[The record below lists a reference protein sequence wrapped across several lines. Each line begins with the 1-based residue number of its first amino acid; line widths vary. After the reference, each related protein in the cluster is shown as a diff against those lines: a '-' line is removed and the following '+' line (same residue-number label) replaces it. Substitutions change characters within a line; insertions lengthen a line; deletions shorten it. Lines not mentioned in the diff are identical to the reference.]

1 MNRSTADAIFYALLV
16 LTQIIAVIFYGVF
29 HDQIFDPAR
38 TEAIAVTANAS
49 RYPVFQDIHIMVFVG
64 MGFLF
69 AFLKRYRLSGVTEVF
84 WLAAI
89 TVQYYFLWKAL
100 FYGAW
105 ESYGHFITDTS
116 ELIRG
121 EYCAIS
127 MVVAFGAIIGKS
139 NNLQILIAAL
149 IGILLYCINEQI
161 LFNSLDVKDIGGS
174 MYIFTFGG
182 WYGLG
187 LSWILN
193 YKDAR
198 ESHNFLTDVNASSF
212 GLIGTLFLWCF
223 FPSFNSA
230 LAADVLSS
238 NMAVT
243 NTYFCLIGSV
253 LGAYLASKILFGG
266 KFHVEHILNA
276 TLVGGILMGSGAD
289 ILRDSF
295 VAYIVGGVGGIIATL
310 GLTYFRRLDFKFGLN
325 DVAGVTHVFAWPGI
339 FGGLLSAIYRA
350 RYYDRGGIQVAGTF
364 ISFAIAF
371 VGALIVGVIIRWLGS
386 QQSPDE
392 YYNDDINVHYEN
404 ESEYNADPKPFWD
417 RHNRILFGHV
427 HQRKLVHHVQSVN
440 NYENNQLND
449 REVAP
454 DL

>member
-1 MNRSTADAIFYALLV
+1 MNRSTADAIFYALLL

-29 HDQIFDPAR
+29 HDHPVNATSPAGL
-38 TEAIAVTANAS
+38 AAVANAS

-69 AFLKRYRLSGVTEVF
+69 AFLKRYRLSGISEVF

-100 FYGAW
+100 FFGAW
-105 ESYGHFITDTS
+105 KSFGNFFTDTS

-139 NNLQILIAAL
+139 NNLQILIAAI
-149 IGILLYCINEQI
+149 IGILLYCVNEQI
-161 LFNSLDVKDIGGS
+161 LFSSLDVRDIGGS

-187 LSWILN
+187 LSWVLN
-193 YKDAR
+193 YKEAK

-223 FPSFNSA
+223 FPSFNSG
-230 LAADVLSS
+230 LAINPYLA

-253 LGAYLASKILFGG
+253 IGAYFASKLFFGG

-289 ILRDSF
+289 ILTDSF
-295 VAYIVGGVGGIIATL
+295 VAYIVGGLGGILAAFGFTFVSKL
-310 GLTYFRRLDFKFGLN
+310 FFKIGLN
-325 DVAGVTHVFAWPGI
+325 DVAGVAHTFAFPGMI
-339 FGGLLSAIYRA
+339 GGLLSAIYRA
-350 RYYDRGGIQVAGTF
+350 RYLDRGGIQVAGTF

-371 VGALIVGVIIRWLGS
+371 VGALIVGFVIRWLGS
-386 QQSPDE
+386 QQSPHE
-392 YYNDDINVHYEN
+392 YYNDDINVHYDN
-404 ESEYNADPKPFWD
+404 EGDFNADPKSFWD
-417 RHNRILFGHV
+417 KHNRILFGNAHP
-427 HQRKLVHHVQSVN
+427 RKVHHVN
-440 NYENNQLND
+440 AGANAENHHLND
-449 REVAP
+449 REAVP

>member
-1 MNRSTADAIFYALLV
+1 MNRSTADAIFYALLL
-16 LTQIIAVIFYGVF
+16 LTQIIAVIFYGVY
-29 HDQIFDPAR
+29 HDHPWDPANPV
-38 TEAIAVTANAS
+38 APAFAAS
-49 RYPVFQDIHIMVFVG
+49 TTRYPVFQDIHIMVFVG

-69 AFLKRYRLSGVTEVF
+69 AFLKRYRLSGITEVF

-100 FYGAW
+100 FFGAW
-105 ESYGHFITDTS
+105 ETYGHFYTDTT
-116 ELIRG
+116 ELIKG
-121 EYCAIS
+121 EYCAIA
-127 MVVAFGAIIGKS
+127 MVVALGAIIGKS

-161 LFNSLDVKDIGGS
+161 LFNSLDVRDIGGS

-187 LSWILN
+187 LSWVLN
-193 YKDAR
+193 YKEAK

-223 FPSFNSA
+223 FPSFNSG
-230 LAADVLSS
+230 LASDALSS
-238 NMAVT
+238 NIAVT

-253 LGAYLASKILFGG
+253 IGAYLASKLFFGG

-295 VAYIVGGVGGIIATL
+295 VAYIVGGAGGILAAF
-310 GLTYFRRLDFKFGLN
+310 GFTYFSKIFFKIGLN
-325 DVAGVTHVFAWPGI
+325 DVAGIAHTFAFPGI
-339 FGGLLSAIYRA
+339 IGGLLSAIYRA
-350 RYYDRGGIQVAGTF
+350 RYFDRGGIQVAGTF
-364 ISFAIAF
+364 ISFGISF
-371 VGALIVGVIIRWLGS
+371 VGALIVGLVIKWLGS
-386 QQSPDE
+386 QQTPDE
-392 YYNDDINVHYEN
+392 YYNDDINVHYDN
-404 ESEYNADPKPFWD
+404 EAEFNADPKSFLD
-417 RHNRILFGHV
+417 KHNRILFGNAHP
-427 HQRKLVHHVQSVN
+427 HKVHHVQAESN
-440 NYENNQLND
+440 IENNHLND
-449 REVAP
+449 REAIP